1 MEFTGRVTGVTTDF
15 LTGKHRITLEVNEAS
30 VIREGYDKIK
40 GVEKLA
46 VKITQYRKK
55 RSLDAN
61 AYFHVLVGKIA
72 DELRISKARCKN
84 ILLSRYGQPELL
96 DSGAQAVIKT
106 NIPVSHML
114 EQETLHCFPCGSKVE
129 NGYELT
135 FYKIYRGSH
144 TYDTKEMSVLIDCT
158 VQEAKDLGIDTVSPE
173 EIRKM
178 NERWGL
184 SKDCGQS

>member
-1 MEFTGRVTGVTTDF
+1 MEFTGRAMGVSTDF
-15 LTGKHRITLEVNEAS
+15 LTGKMNITLEVNEAS
-30 VIREGYDKIK
+30 VIRDGYDRIK
-40 GVEKLA
+40 NLDKLS
-46 VKITQYRKK
+46 VKIVEYRKK

-72 DELRISKARCKN
+72 DEMKISKPRCKN
-84 ILLSRYGQPELL
+84 ILISRYGQPELL
-96 DSGAQAVIKT
+96 DDGSQAVIKT

-129 NGYELT
+129 NGCELT
-135 FYKIYRGSH
+135 FYKVFRGSH